1 MKNRILKEYCISF
14 VGAGRVAGS
23 MCREIY
29 FTGCKID
36 SVISKSEANGLQL
49 ANDCNASWTNK
60 YSIPESTDLVI
71 VSVPDSQLKSV
82 LRKLK
87 YRHGTILAH
96 TAGSSGLDVFP
107 EEAEH
112 KGVIYPLQTFSKNR
126 KVKFMSLPVFIE
138 ASDSRTAEVLS
149 EIAGSLGS
157 KVYFADTEHRQK
169 LHLAAVFACNFTN
182 HMLTLGKKLAYDAG
196 YSFEELKPLVE
207 ETFLKAAEMGPDNS
221 QTGPAVRNDKN
232 TIRKHL
238 ELLSYDH
245 DLKRIYR
252 EISGSVFK
260 YYNRK

>member
-1 MKNRILKEYCISF
+1 MKNRILKEYTISF

-29 FTGCKID
+29 SIGCKID
-36 SVISKSEANGLQL
+36 TVISKSEVNGLQL
-49 ANDCNASWTNK
+49 ANDCNASWTNR

-82 LRKLK
+82 LGKLK

-107 EEAEH
+107 EEVEH

-126 KVKFMSLPVFIE
+126 KVKFSELPVFIE
-138 ASDSRTAEVLS
+138 ASDSHTSKVLS
-149 EIAGSLGS
+149 EIAGSFGAN
-157 KVYFADTEHRQK
+157 VYFADTEHRQK

-196 YSFEELKPLVE
+196 YSFEELKPLIE
-207 ETFLKAAEMGPDNS
+207 ETFLKASELGPDNS

-232 TIRKHL
+232 TVRKHL
-238 ELLSYDH
+238 ELLSYDR

-252 EISGSVFK
+252 EISGSIFT